1 MTSTPLPNLITPPPP
16 PPTNPPPPTSSRH
29 SLPQSSDPKF
39 TTWASV
45 TSAGARMVLPDSDVC
60 VTIPPGAVS
69 QGRSLDLFL
78 SVIHHARP
86 PLGPRETLL
95 SPLVCIG
102 PREAAVQLKKA
113 VILTLPHCASL
124 RHGHWR
130 ISLLQSEAE
139 CFHNDN
145 DHLRPWSRTVTLG
158 QETLNTPAYVQVRTM
173 MLTRCVH
180 VEKKLKK

>member
-1 MTSTPLPNLITPPPP
+1 
-16 PPTNPPPPTSSRH
+16 
-29 SLPQSSDPKF
+29 
-39 TTWASV
+39 
-45 TSAGARMVLPDSDVC
+45 MVLPDSDVC

-69 QGRSLDLFL
+69 QGRNLDLFL

-86 PLGPRETLL
+86 LLGPRETLL

-158 QETLNTPAYVQVRTM
+158 QETLNTPAYVQVNIITEASLGISPRVVKL
-173 MLTRCVH
+173 LTDQNSRV
-180 VEKKLKK
+180 VKRLELGSYYAFVLNSRVVN

>member
-1 MTSTPLPNLITPPPP
+1 M
-16 PPTNPPPPTSSRH
+16 
-29 SLPQSSDPKF
+29 
-39 TTWASV
+39 
-45 TSAGARMVLPDSDVC
+45 C
-60 VTIPPGAVS
+60 
-69 QGRSLDLFL
+69 LFFFFF

-102 PREAAVQLKKA
+102 PREAAGQLKKA
-113 VILTLPHCASL
+113 VILSLPHCASL

-158 QETLNTPAYVQVRTM
+158 QETLNTPAYVQVRPVIY
-173 MLTRCVH
+173 LPGI
-180 VEKKLKK
+180 K